1 MKKIYVIVL
10 NWNGK
15 EDTIECISSLSKQKN
30 SRYNIVLVDNSSTD
44 GSANEVQKT
53 FPNVIVIRNKQ
64 NLGYA
69 GGMNVG
75 IKYAL
80 TKKADYVLI
89 LNNDVILD
97 EKLLWYLESN
107 TNDNVLITSPVIY
120 YKDKPELIWSVG
132 GMINPILLEMT
143 KPQGGDNNFLNKPME
158 KDFLSGCALFID
170 SSVFERIGYFDER
183 FFPGY
188 YEDLDFCLRAK
199 KNKIKMQVIPDAKIW
214 HKVSQSSGG
223 EESPNVTFLM
233 ARNSGYYF
241 KKHIRLWNAVFV
253 IIYRLGSA
261 IKKSIYFLVIKK
273 YDCLKAYWRGLL
285 NGWLG
290 LSKKFEKIYLKYYM

>member
-1 MKKIYVIVL
+1 M

-15 EDTIECISSLSKQKN
+15 EDTIECIYSLNKQKN
-30 SRYNIVLVDNSSTD
+30 SKFRIVLVDNASTD
-44 GSANEVQKT
+44 GSADDIQEIFQNIFV
-53 FPNVIVIRNKQ
+53 VRNKK

-89 LNNDVILD
+89 LNNDVIVD
-97 EKLLWYLESN
+97 EQLLWYLESN
-107 TNDNVLITSPVIY
+107 TNNEVLITSPVIY
-120 YKDKPELIWSVG
+120 YKENPELVWSVG

-143 KPQGGDNNFLNKPME
+143 KPHGRIDNVVNKPVE
-158 KDFLSGCALFID
+158 KEFLSGCALFID
-170 SSVFERIGYFDER
+170 CSVFDKIGFFDER

-188 YEDLDFCLRAK
+188 YEDLDFCLRVK
-199 KNKIKMQVIPDAKIW
+199 KNKIKMQVIPDAKTW

-223 EESPNVTFLM
+223 EESPNVAFLM
-233 ARNSGYYF
+233 ARNSGFYF
-241 KKHIRLWNAVFV
+241 RKHIRLWNAVFI

-261 IKKSIYFLVIKK
+261 IKKSIQFITLKK
-273 YDCLKAYWRGLL
+273 YDCLNAYWRGLL
-285 NGWLG
+285 IGWLG
-290 LSKKFEKIYLKYYM
+290 LSKKHEENYLKYYI